1 MTKSHEILSKFPFNE
16 IRGKQEEIISKLEA
30 NWNKFKVFV
39 IQAPTGVGKSPIA
52 QAVGLSVD
60 STFLLTSTKQLQDQY
75 IKDFGSKKVV
85 DLKGKAN
92 YRCNI
97 EPGLNVEC
105 GPCTVNKDLLK
116 NCKDNGIC
124 SYYKQRE
131 RTLNANIAVL
141 NTSFFLYSTT
151 CGRYFKPRDVVIVDE
166 CHLLESQ
173 LVQWATTL
181 ISPKN
186 LKDEYEIN
194 VPEYVPSS
202 GYQNNRKWLNDVWKL
217 IVDRRSEL
225 EVEIKELLDGQDPN
239 AMSED
244 VLEEV
249 SVSHGAYYKIDKLYK
264 TMERFFNSPYKDSW
278 LCEPEE
284 DGLIVTPVEVN
295 DLYKRFIASQAEE
308 KVVFMSATILDL
320 VGFCKTFGLTKEE
333 VGLINIES
341 EFPPERSPIVYNPC
355 GSMNYKNLDTSMP
368 KIIETVKDILAKHP
382 NEKGI
387 IHSGNYRIAQEIYD
401 SLNDPR
407 LIIKQEG
414 ENNEVIMKKHAD
426 SKDST
431 VLISPS
437 LTTGTDLKD
446 DLSRFQ
452 IIVKLPFL
460 SLADKRVAR
469 KNELNNNWYVAEMFR
484 TVVQAA
490 GRSTRNKEDWSVTY
504 VLDNSFYHFVIKYRK
519 WLSKNFLRRIIF
531 NNEKFD
537 IKEFRKNIDNK

>member
-1 MTKSHEILSKFPFNE
+1 MVSKHEIVSKFPFKE
-16 IRGKQEEIISKLEA
+16 IREKQTEIIQKLED
-30 NWNKFKVFV
+30 NWNKYKVFV
-39 IQAPTGVGKSPIA
+39 IQAPTGVGKSPLA
-52 QAVGLSVD
+52 QAIGLSVS
-60 STFLLTSTKQLQDQY
+60 STFLLTSTKQLQNQY
-75 IKDFGSKKVV
+75 IEDFGSKKVV

-131 RTLNANIAVL
+131 KTLNANIAVL

-186 LKDEYEIN
+186 LKEEYELV
-194 VPEYVPSS
+194 VPEYVPAS
-202 GYQNNRKWLNDVWKL
+202 GYKKNKKWLSDVWEL
-217 IVDRRSEL
+217 IVARRSEL
-225 EVEIKELLDGQDPN
+225 EDEIKELLDGQDPN
-239 AMSED
+239 SMSED

-249 SVSHGAYYKIDKLYK
+249 SISHGAYYKIDKLYK
-264 TMERFFNSPYKDSW
+264 TMERFFKSPYKDSW

-284 DGLIVTPVEVN
+284 DGLIVTPVEVD
-295 DLYKRFIASQAEE
+295 DLYKRFIATQAEE

-320 VGFCKTFGLTKEE
+320 AGFCKTFGLKKEE

-341 EFPPERSPIVYNPC
+341 EFPPERSPIIYKPC
-355 GSMNYKNLDTSMP
+355 GSMNYKNLESSIP
-368 KIIETVKDILAKHP
+368 KIIETVKEILANHP

-387 IHSGNYRIAQEIYD
+387 IHSGNYRLAQEIYD
-401 SLNDPR
+401 TLNDPR
-407 LIIKQEG
+407 LIIKQEN
-414 ENNEVIMKKHAD
+414 ENNEAITRKHAE
-426 SKDST
+426 SKEPT

-452 IIVKLPFL
+452 IIVKMPWS
-460 SLADKRVAR
+460 SLADKRVKR
-469 KNELNNNWYVAEMFR
+469 KTELNEDWYAAEMLR
-484 TVVQAA
+484 TLVQAC
-490 GRSTRNKEDWSVTY
+490 GRSTRSAEDYSTTY
-504 VLDNSFYHFVIKYRK
+504 VLDSSFYYFIMKYRK
-519 WLSKNFLRRIIF
+519 WLSKNFLKRIIWV
-531 NNEKFD
+531 K
-537 IKEFRKNIDNK
+537 KE